1 MDIFRALHLVQ
12 YLTKNYVVTMQ
23 KDISRITRFYRYFQ
37 GHLIYDESLDVV
49 FNNKK
54 TILIFYVDLNVKYCH
69 LMAFPFKPCLSICS
83 QIFQAK
89 LVRGFRYNKH
99 LTFLQ
104 NHICQRRQVSAK
116 IDNGQT
122 PLKVMT
128 QFTSIDKKYLHFM

>member
-1 MDIFRALHLVQ
+1 M
-12 YLTKNYVVTMQ
+12 
-23 KDISRITRFYRYFQ
+23 
-37 GHLIYDESLDVV
+37 
-49 FNNKK
+49 
-54 TILIFYVDLNVKYCH
+54 
-69 LMAFPFKPCLSICS
+69 
-83 QIFQAK
+83 FQAK

-128 QFTSIDKKYLHFM
+128 QFTSIDKNIYISCSVGSKVQIFRNWNKLRHVELIIKSMFDNILESLKELEYYAFCSQLYNADD